1 MNHFYS
7 HWFISSKIG
16 LTESLKALPR
26 WNNKLEMDAFYPRCF
41 ILHSNDRLVKV
52 QENSQQDPMYEWD
65 AFQTHFR
72 MLWAESI
79 LKRHHE
85 SGKVRL
91 EKVLIA
97 LNVNEQRL
105 WSFDELMEIY
115 GEVKEAMV
123 LDAEWEVLQM
133 SNK

>member
-1 MNHFYS
+1 
-7 HWFISSKIG
+7 
-16 LTESLKALPR
+16 
-26 WNNKLEMDAFYPRCF
+26 
-41 ILHSNDRLVKV
+41 
-52 QENSQQDPMYEWD
+52 
-65 AFQTHFR
+65 

-133 SNK
+133 SNKQIEDGEANLFKK